1 MSGEVLLKPKRARR
15 QDAHGMRI
23 AMTVAGRDVITPASG
38 QRCRRRERR
47 EISVAPSRPS
57 T

>member
-15 QDAHGMRI
+15 QDAHRMRI

-38 QRCRRRERR
+38 SGVVGVKGGR
-47 EISVAPSRPS
+47 
-57 T
+57 

>member
-15 QDAHGMRI
+15 QNAYGMRI

-38 QRCRRRERR
+38 QRRRRRERR